1 MNQVKTMEVMLTVQL
16 VFWILAIINL
26 VILAMKNLKIIKALK
41 TKNVVKS
48 VMHEAASHPNI
59 KDK

>member
-1 MNQVKTMEVMLTVQL
+1 MNQVQTMEVMLTIQL

-41 TKNVVKS
+41 TKNVVKN
-48 VMHEAASHPNI
+48 VMYEAASHTNI
-59 KDK
+59 KDN

>member
-1 MNQVKTMEVMLTVQL
+1 MNQVQTVEVMLTIQL

-26 VILAMKNLKIIKALK
+26 VILAIKNLKIIKALK

-48 VMHEAASHPNI
+48 IMHEGASCPSI